1 VTEERA
7 QEAVAHL
14 QQAALEF
21 IEAARAVLDVAEE
34 AVREPGGVLAVIA
47 DTVGGLAAALGE
59 VRQQPAPQGREQPPS
74 TAARGHVEHIR
85 IS

>member
-1 VTEERA
+1 MSDERA

-14 QQAALEF
+14 QQATLEF

-34 AVREPGGVLAVIA
+34 AVRQPGGVLAIIA
-47 DTVGGLAAALGE
+47 DTVGGLAAAVAEL
-59 VRQQPAPQGREQPPS
+59 RPDAAPSEHRGR
-74 TAARGHVEHIR
+74 VEHIR